1 MTLENLANTLLEPKC
16 DGLCAELH
24 TCLLTNINA
33 AMSRKYPWSFSY
45 FILEDAATVPDGV
58 VWICRC
64 VKVDG
69 TDWETVCNDLHTVK
83 LLVRQL
89 SLSVE
94 SSDLQLWQALSCGVL
109 KKLTRQKEKRYFEGI
124 GRPSLRKR
132 KQMNHANIDEEEIVA
147 DSDNSIDNAEDAF
160 EDKPDDASTVK

>member
-1 MTLENLANTLLEPKC
+1 MKDECHVCKSAKTEEK
-16 DGLCAELH
+16 
-24 TCLLTNINA
+24 
-33 AMSRKYPWSFSY
+33 
-45 FILEDAATVPDGV
+45 DAATVPDGV

-109 KKLTRQKEKRYFEGI
+109 KKLTRQKEKRVRNERWKHELATSGVLNYSSTLKVL
-124 GRPSLRKR
+124 RPSLRKR

-147 DSDNSIDNAEDAF
+147 DSDNSTDNAEDAF